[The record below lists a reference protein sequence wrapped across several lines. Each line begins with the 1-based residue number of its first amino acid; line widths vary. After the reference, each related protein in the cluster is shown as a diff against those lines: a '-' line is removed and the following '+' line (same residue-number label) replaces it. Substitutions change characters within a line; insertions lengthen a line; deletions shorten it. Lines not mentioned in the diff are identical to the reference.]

1 MQRKY
6 IFKKLFTIAF
16 IFILGVILSSC
27 QIKSNKVPYGDLDAN
42 KTILKS
48 TKGDKTFDIKEKEL
62 YNLLRPKSANILK
75 KLVDNA
81 ALEAYVKKIDF
92 NKKEHKEF
100 LTKKLNKTV
109 FGDEKEKTIKF
120 LTKDQ
125 LWQKF
130 VTFKNKREYL
140 LDYPIDKLEEKVTA
154 EILKEE
160 KDRNFS
166 DYENDILKL
175 HQNDL
180 AKRLVVYEYLTEA
193 KNGKKKNEALVD
205 IKKDT
210 NYIDPEKDYLT
221 YYKENML
228 KWKLSFFAI
237 DLVNEQEFNELMMN
251 HGVEYDAAGTII
263 KSEPLKTKSN
273 SNKFYKIPDIRTGKD
288 SEGNPLDFSSKEG
301 KEKYKYLIE
310 YIENDLIK
318 NGHLRKEIKSAE
330 DLLTKKPNAQDFK
343 NYWTNYK
350 FNTSTDTKYYKET
363 EVKVDNGDLLRV
375 FVNFYNKLNNT
386 SLTVEADGDN
396 FYKVMIEAGK
406 EFKTKYTPE
415 EIDELKFKK
424 VLYED
429 LKFEYDKDGNID
441 KSKSSSF
448 YSIKPTSKFGDKS
461 FLIYKIWED
470 RKDIAKVYDFKE
482 KKFKTDTEAKKELE
496 KINKEIKEKIIEKKI
511 TDKLVE
517 TRYNEL
523 LKNKKVYIFDPIIR
537 ISFDKAKYTYST
549 KKYFLNENT
558 IAKIGDKEITVR
570 ELYNQLYRSV
580 GMATAISYLS
590 DKFIYEEYKNKLDA
604 KDKEE
609 AKKSLEN
616 TLLAFS
622 QGRDS
627 GYNANIGRDLYLQH
641 KFGYSTFNEVLEHK
655 FYVDRA
661 KTFFSKDLP
670 NILPDYYK
678 KIHEI
683 ANEFYA
689 KKMNAKV
696 SHILFS
702 VDKDLDGKPD
712 NPNSLTAEEREKLEK
727 AILSLI
733 QIIKEDVAKGS
744 KNFEEN
750 LKATVE
756 RYKNAMRVVK
766 TRNDFLTNQEYEDY
780 KQTSTYIFGEA
791 KKAGL
796 NLKYESI
803 GNMDETS
810 FSKYDAV
817 FFKRVKKL
825 FDTAKNID
833 EKNFPYVDVAESNFG
848 SNPGNVSF
856 NEIRSNFGWHAI
868 NIEKITKTP
877 SAKTDKEYK
886 SELKDANG
894 KNLTVPA
901 NPKDEISLEQTE
913 VYIKENNSS
922 YGVKITQSTA
932 IKNQLSNISSK
943 LNVYG
948 DLGYILI
955 VKKLNLAG
963 GNSTYENELT
973 EFKKQLRE
981 NFYGNSKYNQ
991 LYKDFWGNDNLLERF
1006 GL

>member
-1 MQRKY
+1 MQKKH

-27 QIKSNKVPYGDLDAN
+27 QLKSNRVPYGDLDAN

-48 TKGDKTFDIKEKEL
+48 TKGDKVFDIKEKEL

-81 ALEAYVKKIDF
+81 ALEDYVKKIDF

-109 FGDEKEKTIKF
+109 FGDEKDKNIKF
-120 LTKDQ
+120 LSKDQ
-125 LWQKF
+125 IWQKF
-130 VTFKNKREYL
+130 VTFKNKRNFL
-140 LDYPIDKLEEKVTA
+140 LDYPIEKLEQKVTA
-154 EILKEE
+154 EILKEA
-160 KDRNFS
+160 KDRDFS
-166 DYENDILKL
+166 NYENEILKL

-228 KWKLSFFAI
+228 KWKLSFFAV
-237 DLVNEQEFNELMMN
+237 DLVNEQEFNDLMMN
-251 HGVEYDAAGTII
+251 HGVEYDSAGTQI
-263 KSEPLKTKSN
+263 KGAPLKTKSN
-273 SNKFYKIPDIRTGKD
+273 SNKFYQIPDIRTGKD
-288 SEGNPLDFSSKEG
+288 SEGNTLDFTSAAG

-318 NGHLRKEIKSAE
+318 NGHLRKEIKTAE

-350 FNTSTDTKYYKET
+350 FNTSSDAKYYKET
-363 EVKVDNGDLLRV
+363 EIKIENGDLLKV
-375 FVNFYNKLNNT
+375 FVSFYNKLNNT
-386 SLTVEADGDN
+386 NLTVESDGTN
-396 FYKVMIEAGK
+396 LWKVMDGAN

-429 LKFEYDKDGNID
+429 LKFEKKD
-441 KSKSSSF
+441 KSEEIDYTKGTF

-461 FLIYKIWED
+461 FLAYKIWED
-470 RKDIAKVYDFKE
+470 RKDIEKVYDFKE
-482 KKFKTDTEAKKELE
+482 KKFKTTDEAKKELPA
-496 KINKEIKEKIIEKKI
+496 INKEIKEKIIEKKI

-517 TRYNEL
+517 SRYNEL
-523 LKNKKVYIFDPIIR
+523 LKNKKVHVFDPIIR

-549 KKYFLNENT
+549 KKYFLDENT
-558 IAKIGDKEITVR
+558 IAQVGDKKITVR
-570 ELYNQLYRSV
+570 ELYTQLYKAV
-580 GMATAISYLS
+580 GIATAISYLS

-609 AKKSLEN
+609 ARKSLEN

-627 GYNANIGRDLYLQH
+627 GYNPNIGRDLYLQH
-641 KFGYSTFNEVLEHK
+641 KFGYATFDEVLEHK

-670 NILPDYYK
+670 NLLPDYYK
-678 KIHEI
+678 KVHEI
-683 ANEFYA
+683 ANSFYD

-712 NPNSLTAEEREKLEK
+712 NPNALTPEERAKLEK

-733 QIIKEDVAKGS
+733 QIIKEDVAKGT
-744 KNFEEN
+744 KNFEDN

-756 RYKNAMRVVK
+756 RYKNATRIVK
-766 TRNDFLTNQEYEDY
+766 TRKDFSTAQEYDEY
-780 KQTSTYIFGEA
+780 KQTSSYIFGEA

-810 FSKYDAV
+810 FSKYDSV

-833 EKNFPYVDVAESNFG
+833 EKNFPYVDVNENNFG
-848 SNPGNVSF
+848 TNPGNVSF
-856 NEIRSNFGWHAI
+856 DEIRSNFGWHAI

-894 KNLTVPA
+894 KNLTAPA
-901 NPKDEISLEQTE
+901 NPQDKISLEQTE
-913 VYIKENNSS
+913 TYIKENNSS
-922 YGVKITQSTA
+922 YGVKITNSTA
-932 IKNQLSNISSK
+932 IKNQLSNILSK

-955 VKKLNLAG
+955 VKRLNLAG
-963 GNSTYENELT
+963 GNKTFEDELT
-973 EFKKQLRE
+973 EFKNQLRE

-991 LYKDFWGNDNLLERF
+991 LYQDFWGNDLLDKF